1 MRRWHATRQQDLP
14 QQNERETKHLPDT
27 YFQLQLFSFRFLKL
41 MALELRQQLKLTQKL
56 VMTPQLRLAI
66 KLLQMNR
73 LELGDALQV
82 EIEKNPGLEEVEK
95 EKIVN
100 ENQQSLSSTIEQTS
114 NSTEQ
119 DHTEQVRAEDSIPE
133 TNWED
138 YANTFDSNV
147 SFSRETP
154 PADAPSQFDFISET
168 PGLLAYLQ
176 WQLAHSDLDEDE
188 WEIALFVAGNLNRYG
203 FLECTLEEVMET
215 TQCDHDSAEYIL
227 ELIQDLDPPGIAARD
242 VSESLCLQ
250 LERIGKENSLAFEI
264 AGEHLNLMQTR
275 NYKEICQVTGRKRA
289 EVVKAIEFITTELT
303 PYPGLPYST
312 DATNYIV
319 PDVYIRKIDGE
330 FIVHLN
336 EEDIPNLKLSSGLQ
350 ELLQTETDIDKDSK
364 KYIKEKLKDAGW
376 FIKSLHQRQRTIFKV
391 MESILKFQYD
401 FFEHGATHLKPL
413 ILRDIA
419 EDIDMHESTI
429 SRVTSNKYVH
439 TPLGIYELK
448 YFFSTAI
455 PRQGRESLAAE
466 SIRERIRQMIQQEDP
481 YKPLSDNAV
490 SLKLKEDNIQ
500 IARRTVAKYR
510 EQLKILPV
518 KHRRKPR

>member
-1 MRRWHATRQQDLP
+1 
-14 QQNERETKHLPDT
+14 
-27 YFQLQLFSFRFLKL
+27 

-73 LELGDALQV
+73 LELGDALQA
-82 EIEKNPGLEEVEK
+82 EIEKNPGLEEVERNQD
-95 EKIVN
+95 VG
-100 ENQQSLSSTIEQTS
+100 ENQQSLSSTVEQKGEQI
-114 NSTEQ
+114 EQ
-119 DHTEQVRAEDSIPE
+119 DHTAQVKAEDTIPE

-147 SFSRETP
+147 SFSQETP
-154 PADAPSQFDFISET
+154 PADAPSQFDFISEK

-176 WQLAHSDLDEDE
+176 WQLAHSELDSDE
-188 WEIALFVAGNLNRYG
+188 WDTALFIAGNLNHYG
-203 FLECTLEEVMET
+203 FLECSLEEVMEAT
-215 TQCDHDSAEYIL
+215 KCDHDSAEYIL
-227 ELIQDLDPPGIAARD
+227 EVIQDLDPPGIAARD
-242 VSESLCLQ
+242 VSESLSLQ
-250 LERIGKENSLAFEI
+250 LERMGMKNSLACEI
-264 AGEHLNLMQTR
+264 VEKHLDFMQTR
-275 NYKEICQVTGRKRA
+275 NYKAICQATGRKRA

-319 PDVYIRKIDGE
+319 PDVYVRKIDGE
-330 FIVHLN
+330 FVVHLN

-350 ELLQTETDIDKDSK
+350 ELLQSGEDMDKSSK

-391 MESILKFQYD
+391 MDSILKFQSD
-401 FFEHGATHLKPL
+401 FFEHGATKLKPL
-413 ILRDIA
+413 ILRDVA
-419 EDIDMHESTI
+419 EDIEMHESTI

-455 PRQGRESLAAE
+455 PRQGAEALAAE
-466 SIRERIRQMIQQEDP
+466 SIRERIRKMIQEEDP
-481 YKPLSDNAV
+481 YKPLSDNSI
-490 SLKLKEDNIQ
+490 SLKLKENNIE

>member
-1 MRRWHATRQQDLP
+1 
-14 QQNERETKHLPDT
+14 
-27 YFQLQLFSFRFLKL
+27 
-41 MALELRQQLKLTQKL
+41 MALELKLQLKLAQKL

-73 LELGDALQV
+73 LELGDALQA
-82 EIEKNPGLEEVEK
+82 EIEQNPALEEEVSIK
-95 EKIVN
+95 ELK
-100 ENQQSLSSTIEQTS
+100 ENQQSLSSTIEQKGHNKES
-114 NSTEQ
+114 

-154 PADAPSQFDFISET
+154 AADAPSQFDFISEK

-176 WQLAHSDLDEDE
+176 WQLAHSELDKDE
-188 WEIALFVAGNLNRYG
+188 WEIALFIAGNLNRYG
-203 FLECTLEEVMET
+203 FLECNLEEVMEFT
-215 TQCDHDSAEYIL
+215 NCDHDSAEYIL
-227 ELIQDLDPPGIAARD
+227 EVIQDLDPPGIAARD
-242 VSESLCLQ
+242 VSESLSLQ
-250 LERIGKENSLAFEI
+250 LERMGEEDSLAAEI
-264 AGEHLNLMQTR
+264 VKNHLGPMQTR
-275 NYKEICQVTGRKRA
+275 NYKSICQATGRKRA
-289 EVVKAIEFITTELT
+289 EVVKAIEFITSELT

-312 DATNYIV
+312 ETTNYIV
-319 PDVYIRKIDGE
+319 PDVYVRKIDGE

-350 ELLQTETDIDKDSK
+350 ELLQSEEDMDKSSK
-364 KYIKEKLKDAGW
+364 RYIKEKLKDAGW

-391 MESILKFQYD
+391 MDSILKFQRD
-401 FFEHGATHLKPL
+401 FFEHGPTRLKPL
-413 ILRDIA
+413 ILRDVA
-419 EDIDMHESTI
+419 EDIEMHESTI

-455 PRQGRESLAAE
+455 PRKGEEALAAE
-466 SIRERIRQMIQQEDP
+466 SIRERIRMMVKNEDP
-481 YKPLSDNAV
+481 YKPLSDNTI
-490 SLKLKEDNIQ
+490 SLKLKEQNIE

-518 KHRRKPR
+518 KHRRKAR

>member
-1 MRRWHATRQQDLP
+1 
-14 QQNERETKHLPDT
+14 
-27 YFQLQLFSFRFLKL
+27 
-41 MALELRQQLKLTQKL
+41 MALELKLQLKLAQKL

-73 LELGDALQV
+73 LELGDALQA
-82 EIEKNPGLEEVEK
+82 EIEQNPALEEEVSIK
-95 EKIVN
+95 DLK
-100 ENQQSLSSTIEQTS
+100 ENQQSLSSTVEQKGNNKES
-114 NSTEQ
+114 

-154 PADAPSQFDFISET
+154 AADAPSQFDFISEK

-176 WQLAHSDLDEDE
+176 WQLAHAELDKDE
-188 WEIALFVAGNLNRYG
+188 WEVALFIAGNLNRYG
-203 FLECTLEEVMET
+203 FLECTLEEVMDAT
-215 TQCDHDSAEYIL
+215 SCDHDSAEYIL
-227 ELIQDLDPPGIAARD
+227 EVIQDLDPPGIAARD
-242 VSESLCLQ
+242 VSESLSLQ
-250 LERIGKENSLAFEI
+250 LERMGEENSLAAEI
-264 AGEHLNLMQTR
+264 VRDHLGPMQTR
-275 NYKEICQVTGRKRA
+275 NYKSICQATGRKRA

-312 DATNYIV
+312 ETTNYIV
-319 PDVYIRKIDGE
+319 PDVYVRKIDGE

-350 ELLQTETDIDKDSK
+350 ELLQSEEDMDKNSK

-391 MESILKFQYD
+391 MDSILKFQRD
-401 FFEHGATHLKPL
+401 FFEHGPTRLKPL
-413 ILRDIA
+413 ILRDVA
-419 EDIDMHESTI
+419 EDIEMHESTI

-455 PRQGRESLAAE
+455 PRQGEEALAAE
-466 SIRERIRQMIQQEDP
+466 SIRERIRMMVKDEDP
-481 YKPLSDNAV
+481 YKPLSDNTI
-490 SLKLKEDNIQ
+490 SLKLKEQNIE